1 MRMSGV
7 IGKTRALFARKA
19 LQVDKAVAV
28 RLIGDAWIT
37 FVTKTLTTTD
47 TLGHPDIAEEL
58 YRLEQS
64 GELATLHSERGAEI
78 KQILIELLSCS
89 VKSGML
95 LCQQTDISLLAL
107 TLDRIQNATF
117 KFVEFGRPDREAP
130 LHVIQPLL
138 ELFHQMLL
146 EDSQEVKSLNTVN
159 R

>member
-1 MRMSGV
+1 MSGV
-7 IGKTRALFARKA
+7 IGKTRALFARKPY
-19 LQVDKAVAV
+19 QVDKAVAV

-37 FVTKTLTTTD
+37 FVTKTLTTPD

-64 GELATLHSERGAEI
+64 GELSTLHTKRGAEI
-78 KQILIELLSCS
+78 KRILSELLSCS
-89 VKSGML
+89 GKSTML
-95 LCQQTDISLLAL
+95 LCQQTDIGLLAL
-107 TLDRIQNATF
+107 ALDRIQNTTF

-130 LHVIQPLL
+130 LQVIQPLL

-146 EDSQEVKSLNTVN
+146 EDPQEMNSLNTAN

>member
-1 MRMSGV
+1 MNGV
-7 IGKTRALFARKA
+7 IGKTRALFARKSF
-19 LQVDKAVAV
+19 QVDKAVAV

-64 GELATLHSERGAEI
+64 GELATLHTKRGAEI
-78 KQILIELLSCS
+78 KQILTELLSCS

-107 TLDRIQNATF
+107 ALDRIQNTTF

-130 LHVIQPLL
+130 LQVIQPLL

-146 EDSQEVKSLNTVN
+146 EDPQEIYSLNTAN